1 MPWLDLLVSLL
12 GAVKMSTLSL
22 MAPALVNPR
31 DHHQHRLLWQPS
43 STTSSSRISTYFPF
57 ILSLSLKCNEC
68 SDRRSGQL
76 EHGHPVRVHFPL
88 IEEQFRLRH
97 RIPRLRHRHLHQPP
111 RHHQELPARSSLLV
125 FARQQLQMIAVVG
138 VKMKFDKIHSLYF
151 FCDRSTMFRIQLRY
165 HRHVREMHPLIYFW
179 EFSFLFFVSFL

>member
-1 MPWLDLLVSLL
+1 MAGLACLPAWGGQDVHPLSH
-12 GAVKMSTLSL
+12 GACFGKC
-22 MAPALVNPR
+22 PHPR
-31 DHHQHRLLWQPS
+31 DHHQHRHHQQHP
-43 STTSSSRISTYFPF
+43 R
-57 ILSLSLKCNEC
+57 

-88 IEEQFRLRH
+88 IEEQFRLRD
-97 RIPRLRHRHLHQPP
+97 RVPRLRHRHLHQPP
-111 RHHQELPARSSLLV
+111 RHHQELPARSSILV

-165 HRHVREMHPLIYFW
+165 HRHVREMHPPIYFW
-179 EFSFLFFVSFL
+179 EFLFFVSFL